1 MNKVKLTN
9 SEQVTEHIG
18 KLPETI
24 QPAVEYLRQVILSID
39 TEIAEHIKWNSPA
52 FYFSGEMKPFDPKEY
67 KRDILVMNLRNDRIM
82 CVLPTGMRIVKNTEI
97 LEGNF
102 TDGRRIINF
111 KDMDDIKA
119 KEQKLRNAI
128 TEWLKLIEK

>member
-18 KLPETI
+18 KLL
-24 QPAVEYLRQVILSID
+24 EYLRQVILSID

-52 FYFSGEMKPFDPKEY
+52 FYFSGEMKSFDPKEY
-67 KRDILVMNLRNDRIM
+67 KRDILVINLRKDQIM

-102 TDGRRIINF
+102 TYGRRIIKF

>member
-9 SEQVTEHIG
+9 SEQVKEHIG

-24 QPAVEYLRQVILSID
+24 RPAIEYLRQVILSID

-52 FYFSGEMKPFDPKEY
+52 FYFSGKMKPFDPKEY
-67 KRDILVMNLRNDRIM
+67 KRDILVMNLRNDQIM
-82 CVLPTGMRIVKNTEI
+82 CVLPTGMRIVKNSEI
-97 LEGNF
+97 LEGKY
-102 TDGRRIINF
+102 TDGRRMINF
-111 KDMDDIKA
+111 KDLDDIKA

-128 TEWLKLIEK
+128 TEWLELIEK